1 MSVDRIPSFSVPSGT
16 AMPLTDTAV
25 RSAKPLE
32 KQFKL
37 TDERGMY
44 IDERGMYMLV
54 TPSSGKLW
62 RLNYRFDG
70 KRKTMVLGQYP
81 EIPLKQARERRDEA
95 RTSKKNEL

>member
-1 MSVDRIPSFSVPSGT
+1 
-16 AMPLTDTAV
+16 MPLTDTAV

-44 IDERGMYMLV
+44 MLV
-54 TPSSGKLW
+54 TPSGGKLW

-70 KRKTMVLGQYP
+70 KRKTMALGQYP

-95 RTSKKNEL
+95 RTSKKNGL